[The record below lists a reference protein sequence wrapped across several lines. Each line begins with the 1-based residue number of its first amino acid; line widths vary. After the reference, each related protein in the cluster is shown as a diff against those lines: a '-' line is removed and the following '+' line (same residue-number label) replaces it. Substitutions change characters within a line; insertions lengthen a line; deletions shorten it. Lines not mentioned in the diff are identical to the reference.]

1 MLKEYI
7 MKARWQKKVRKNT
20 DVYIRETSLKQELK
34 VK

>member
-1 MLKEYI
+1 MKEDI

-20 DVYIRETSLKQELK
+20 DVYIREVNLKQELK